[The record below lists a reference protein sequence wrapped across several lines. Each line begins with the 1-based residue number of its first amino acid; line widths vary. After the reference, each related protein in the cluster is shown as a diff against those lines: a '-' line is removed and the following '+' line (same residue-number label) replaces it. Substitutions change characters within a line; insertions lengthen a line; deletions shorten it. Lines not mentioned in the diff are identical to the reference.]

1 MKKWII
7 LILVVWLVIIGVSVI
22 NYEPEYETEYDN
34 NYNSYDSYD
43 GYGSYD
49 SYDSY
54 DSDVDYEYDPN
65 DKYYS
70 ENDYNN
76 DGQISDQE
84 FQGAVEDF
92 MNDYG
97 YWFHV
102 PNTDN
107 RKNQDI
113 LSRYFEALRDKNKK
127 ELCKNYKHLSV
138 NAGRRA
144 ITRIGSCKKDLWY
157 SIINSLA

>member
-43 GYGSYD
+43 SYDGYGSYD

-54 DSDVDYEYDPN
+54 ASDVDYEYAPN

-70 ENDYNN
+70 ENDYTN

-84 FQGAVEDF
+84 FQGAVGDF
-92 MNDYG
+92 LDDYG
-97 YWFHV
+97 Y
-102 PNTDN
+102 
-107 RKNQDI
+107 
-113 LSRYFEALRDKNKK
+113 
-127 ELCKNYKHLSV
+127 
-138 NAGRRA
+138 
-144 ITRIGSCKKDLWY
+144 
-157 SIINSLA
+157 

>member
-7 LILVVWLVIIGVSVI
+7 LFFVVWLVIIAVSVI

-34 NYNSYDSYD
+34 YNSYDSYD
-43 GYGSYD
+43 SYGSYD

-54 DSDVDYEYDPN
+54 DSDIDYEYDPN

-97 YWFHV
+97 Y
-102 PNTDN
+102 
-107 RKNQDI
+107 
-113 LSRYFEALRDKNKK
+113 
-127 ELCKNYKHLSV
+127 
-138 NAGRRA
+138 
-144 ITRIGSCKKDLWY
+144 
-157 SIINSLA
+157 